1 MPSSQPLMIAD
12 ADVYIPTFR
21 GNNELQASETGL
33 DALSLKQLVLIDG
46 RSTVAAIRERVK
58 AQATEAQFLEAMRT
72 LLRGWHIDLASNQLT
87 QSFDF
92 IEFFSAAPKQPPD
105 SALEALQSEAASGI
119 STLQQNGYYVRI
131 AMRAADR
138 AGPPGGD
145 SVLGGEDD
153 ATLARFLRQYLELE
167 GFAATIAS
175 NRDEI
180 IAGLRRQPPPDLVLL
195 DVMLPDADGF
205 NILFRMREHPLLKTV
220 PVLMLTAKATRESVL
235 RGLAG
240 GANGYITK
248 PFQPDSL
255 VTAVKTVL
263 GVSKNPFDRQGRVE

>member
-1 MPSSQPLMIAD
+1 MPSSQSPMIAD

-33 DALSLKQLVLIDG
+33 DALSLKLLVLIDG

-72 LLRGWHIDLASNQLT
+72 LLRGGHIDLASNQLT

-92 IEFFSAAPKQPPD
+92 IEFFSEAPKPPPD
-105 SALEALQSEAASGI
+105 SALEALQSEAVSGI

-138 AGPPGGD
+138 AGSPGGG
-145 SVLGGEDD
+145 SVLVVEDD

-180 IAGLRRQPPPDLVLL
+180 IAGLRRQPPPELVLL

-205 NILFRMREHPLLKTV
+205 NILFRMCEHPVLKSV

>member
-1 MPSSQPLMIAD
+1 MQPDQPPMIGD
-12 ADVYIPTFR
+12 ADVYIPTFK

-33 DALSLKQLVLIDG
+33 AALPLKLLVLIDG
-46 RSTVAAIRERVK
+46 RSTVAAIRDQVK
-58 AQATEAQFLEAMRT
+58 SLATEAQFLAAMRT
-72 LLRGWHIDLASNQLT
+72 LLHGGYVDLASSQLT

-92 IEFFSAAPKQPPD
+92 IEFFREAPKQPPA
-105 SALEALQSEAASGI
+105 SALEQLQSEAVSGVT
-119 STLQQNGYYVRI
+119 TLQQNGYYVRI
-131 AMRAADR
+131 AMRTSDR
-138 AGPPGGD
+138 TGSAGGE
-145 SVLGGEDD
+145 SVLIVEDD
-153 ATLARFLRQYLELE
+153 ANLAKFLRQYLELE
-167 GFAATIAS
+167 GFSATTAA

-180 IAGLRRQPPPDLVLL
+180 VAGLRRQPPPDLVLL

-205 NILFRMREHPLLKTV
+205 NILFRMREHPALKSV

-255 VTAVKTVL
+255 ITAVKTVL
-263 GVSKNPFDRQGRVE
+263 GVSKNPFHRHGRVE

>member
-1 MPSSQPLMIAD
+1 MPSSDHLMVND
-12 ADVYIPTFR
+12 EDVYIPTFK

-33 DALSLKQLVLIDG
+33 AALPLELLVLIDG
-46 RSTVAAIRERVK
+46 RSTVAAIRSRLK
-58 AQATEAQFLEAMRT
+58 SRATEAQFLEAMRT
-72 LLRGWHIDLASNQLT
+72 LLRGGYADLASNQLT

-92 IEFFSAAPKQPPD
+92 IEFFSETPKQPPA
-105 SALEALQSEAASGI
+105 SALERLQSEAASGVT
-119 STLQQNGYYVRI
+119 TLQQNGYYVRI
-131 AMRAADR
+131 AMRGADR
-138 AGPPGGD
+138 AGSTGGE
-145 SVLGGEDD
+145 SVLVVEDD
-153 ATLARFLRQYLELE
+153 ANLAKFLRQYLELE
-167 GFAATIAS
+167 GFAATTAA

-205 NILFRMREHPLLKTV
+205 NILLRMREHPLLKSV

-255 VTAVKTVL
+255 ITAVKTVL